1 MAPVKSR
8 AFLIALAAQA
18 LVLFLVFPI
27 SPWEFDEPLFFQAL
41 QRYEPTAH
49 HPPPP
54 GYPVFIHVAQ
64 IVRMF
69 APSDFSALVALSMI
83 ASLAGFGLLA
93 RAFSNILQDQNAG
106 LAGAMFFYWSPA
118 LLIHSTLPISEPGAL
133 ALFAASL
140 YFGSVSRPALFALFA
155 ALTVG
160 WRIQYAIVIVPYFLV
175 SLPFMRSWR
184 DRLTALGV
192 FTVTCLFWLTP
203 LTTAVGGVDQLIDYE
218 LRQGKYLAA
227 HDAAE
232 SRTGWT
238 PARIA
243 FRFLG
248 RAWGMEWM
256 ALIVAGLA
264 AFGLFRVWRRREIW
278 PLAIGAVTYIAVA
291 LWVMDPADGVRYAI
305 PFVLFTAL
313 LAGAGAMAITH
324 KDRWLIPIVAAVGFV
339 MYTQPLV
346 LQRRRVVSSPVRAAH
361 FARAAYPPNAVALY
375 ELPLWPH
382 AQYFLGD
389 RNPHRV
395 DTGLA
400 RFWNRPDVPLFIYAD
415 GGTAR
420 KDAKVFEWKP
430 SDAYRKLTR
439 NHYRATSIIPLP
451 PERRFRIIEGVHA
464 PERDQEGREWRWLG
478 PAASLQLP
486 GGPER
491 VLTLRI
497 GLPKETGID
506 ANTVTVFV
514 DGREGPKARVERGL
528 GTNVTVG
535 VPAGT
540 PTITLRAERSFV
552 PAEVPALR
560 SGDRRRLAV
569 ELYEL
574 HTALPTA
581 R

>member
-1 MAPVKSR
+1 MKSR
-8 AFLIALAAQA
+8 PFLIALAAQA
-18 LVLFLVFPI
+18 AVLFLVMPV

-69 APSDFSALVALSMI
+69 APTDFWALTSLSI
-83 ASLAGFGLLA
+83 LASLIGFGLLA
-93 RAFSNILQDQNAG
+93 LALQKMTGDDAAG
-106 LAGAMFFYWSPA
+106 IAGAMFFYWSPA

-133 ALFAASL
+133 ALFAAAL
-140 YFGSVSRPALFALFA
+140 YFAYVAPRPALFALFA

-160 WRIQYAIVIVPYFLV
+160 WRIQYSIFVVPFFLV
-175 SLPFMRSWR
+175 HVAMLKTWR
-184 DRLTALGV
+184 DRLTALAA
-192 FTVTCLFWLTP
+192 FTLVCLFWLTP
-203 LTTAVGGVDQLIDYE
+203 LTTAVGGLDQLIDYE

-227 HDAAE
+227 HDAEE

-238 PARIA
+238 PIRIA

-248 RAWGMEWM
+248 RAWGLEWM
-256 ALIVAGLA
+256 AVIVAGLA
-264 AFGLFRVWRRREIW
+264 AWGLWKVWRRREVW
-278 PLAIGAVTYIAVA
+278 PIAAGAAVYIAVA

-305 PFVLFTAL
+305 PFVLFTAM
-313 LAGAGAMAITH
+313 LAGAGAMSITQ
-324 KDRWLIPIVAAVGFV
+324 KDKWIVPVVAAVGFL
-339 MYTQPLV
+339 MYTQPMV
-346 LQRRRVVSSPVRAAH
+346 LQRRRSDSPPVRAAA
-361 FARAAYPPNAVALY
+361 FARANYPPNAVALY

-389 RNPHRV
+389 RNPQRV
-395 DTGLA
+395 DHGLA
-400 RFWNRPDVPLFIYAD
+400 KYWNRPDVPLFIYAD

-420 KDAKVFEWKP
+420 KDAKVFAWKP
-430 SDAYRKLTR
+430 TDAYKKLTR
-439 NHYRATSIIPLP
+439 NHYRATSIIPVP
-451 PERRFRIIEGVHA
+451 PERRFRIVEGVYA
-464 PERDQEGREWRWLG
+464 PERDQEGREWRWLA
-478 PAASLQLP
+478 PSASVQLP
-486 GGPER
+486 NGPER
-491 VLTLRI
+491 TLTLRI

-514 DGREGPKARVERGL
+514 NDREGPKARVERGL
-528 GTNVTVG
+528 GTNVTVT
-535 VPAGT
+535 VPAGAPIIKLT
-540 PTITLRAERSFV
+540 AATSFLPV
-552 PAEVPALR
+552 DVPALR

-574 HTALPTA
+574 HTALPNA